1 MSVYNL
7 PDYKER
13 YFEHKTL
20 TKVHGPP
27 TADSILQVY
36 KETKR
41 NAQSVPTTLGGGQ
54 LGYLALVVTTAAW
67 AAIPT
72 AGAWICPT
80 DPGPFTLVPN
90 PTPPA
95 TRANPHPAPPPLRR
109 LRPPPPTAIPNVGI
123 RLPRMSGATP
133 RHHHRTS

>member
-27 TADSILQVY
+27 TADSLLQVY

-54 LGYLALVVTTAAW
+54 LGYLALVITTAA
-67 AAIPT
+67 
-72 AGAWICPT
+72 
-80 DPGPFTLVPN
+80 
-90 PTPPA
+90 
-95 TRANPHPAPPPLRR
+95 
-109 LRPPPPTAIPNVGI
+109 
-123 RLPRMSGATP
+123 
-133 RHHHRTS
+133 